1 MREESSLWDKMIFN
15 YAKPLLD
22 ISMKERICFEQYGD
36 LPDKLKIDHEIA
48 KVEHKIYHHMKQQ
61 PQSNYNVLRG
71 MLEANKW
78 KYTLFILARFGIS
91 FLNMMI
97 PPLLGELI
105 EFIEEDTE
113 KLAEHK
119 TARWAA

>member
-1 MREESSLWDKMIFN
+1 
-15 YAKPLLD
+15 
-22 ISMKERICFEQYGD
+22 
-36 LPDKLKIDHEIA
+36 
-48 KVEHKIYHHMKQQ
+48 MKQQ
-61 PQSNYNVLRG
+61 PQSKYNVLRG

-78 KYTLFILARFGIS
+78 KYALFILARFAIS
-91 FLNMMI
+91 FLKMMI

>member
-1 MREESSLWDKMIFN
+1 
-15 YAKPLLD
+15 
-22 ISMKERICFEQYGD
+22 
-36 LPDKLKIDHEIA
+36 
-48 KVEHKIYHHMKQQ
+48 
-61 PQSNYNVLRG
+61 

-78 KYTLFILARFGIS
+78 NYSLFILARFGIS

-105 EFIEEDTE
+105 EFIDEDTE